1 MMPSAARL
9 RVISPVRMRPLFL
22 VALTLFASA
31 AFVFAHDPGLSS
43 ATITLGPGAIEA
55 RVTLNQRDLEATG
68 ENNGEAAK
76 DLLRLK
82 ADGTVI
88 HLTSQ
93 KVQIDSAQN
102 AEFDLSFTPVGAAAR
117 LHIQSGIIDRLP
129 FGHRQ
134 LISVQTTAGR
144 DLGEHLLSAKE
155 NALDVDLANAM
166 PATSSS
172 GGRFG
177 EFFLLGVR
185 HILTG
190 YDHLLFLAGI
200 LIVCGSFGATLRII
214 TCFTI
219 AHSITLA
226 LATFNVVTVPSR
238 IVEPIIAA
246 SIVYVGIENLWT
258 RGNLRWR
265 EGLTFAFG
273 LVHGLGFASVLR
285 EMGIGTSST
294 SVAIPLFS
302 FNFGVEAGQ
311 LLVAA
316 CVLPIIWKLKN
327 LEQFSRIAVPAVSA
341 IIASAGSY
349 WFFERI
355 AV

>member
-1 MMPSAARL
+1 MPPAVRL
-9 RVISPVRMRPLFL
+9 RVTFSRIRMRPLFL
-22 VALTLFASA
+22 VAVTLFASA
-31 AFVFAHDPGLSS
+31 ALVFAHDPGLSS
-43 ATITLGPGAIEA
+43 ATITLGPEAVEA

-68 ENNGEAAK
+68 LSNNEAAK
-76 DLLRLK
+76 DLLRLQ
-82 ADGTVI
+82 ADSTVLL
-88 HLTSQ
+88 LTSQ
-93 KVQIDSAQN
+93 TEEVDSAQN
-102 AEFDLSFTPVGAAAR
+102 AAFYLRFAPVGSAAH

-134 LISVQTTAGR
+134 LISVQTIAGQN
-144 DLGEHLLSAKE
+144 LGEHLLSAKE

-166 PATSSS
+166 PAMSSS
-172 GGRFG
+172 GGRFA

-190 YDHLLFLAGI
+190 YDHILFLAGI
-200 LIVCGSFGATLRII
+200 LIVCAGFGATLRII

-226 LATFNVVTVPSR
+226 LATFDVVAVPSR

-258 RGNLRWR
+258 RGILRWR
-265 EGLTFAFG
+265 EALTFAFG

-285 EMGIGTSST
+285 EMGIGTSSA
-294 SVAIPLFS
+294 SVAVPLFS

-316 CVLPIIWKLKN
+316 CVLPLIWKLKSV
-327 LEQFSRIAVPAVSA
+327 EQFSRIAVPAVSA
-341 IIASAGSY
+341 VIACAGSY

-355 AV
+355 AL